1 MQRIDIQ
8 HNIEPG
14 KSYNQNCVISKK
26 CTTNNND
33 CTSAN
38 TAYKEMYC
46 LFQAAKQK
54 FGYVCLVLLWD
65 FRWISTSF
73 CKWIY

>member
-38 TAYKEMYC
+38 T
-46 LFQAAKQK
+46 
-54 FGYVCLVLLWD
+54 FGD
-65 FRWISTSF
+65 FKVYLQLI
-73 CKWIY
+73 KK